1 MKNKSFYLGVLVGLI
16 IGFVPPSV
24 AYYSSSSQVA
34 DLTVSDLK
42 AIIKSSVLNA
52 SDMKAIIKSAVGECY
67 VKDPEFNMG
76 WDLDVRC

>member
-24 AYYSSSSQVA
+24 AYYSSSSKVA

-42 AIIKSSVLNA
+42 AIIKS
-52 SDMKAIIKSAVGECY
+52 AVGECS